1 MCTILYVNNTFNMVV
16 LENPSGIEG
25 PEIDPYKCCQLIS
38 DKGAKAIKWSESSLF
53 NKQCWNKGD
62 LRVENESRQS
72 SQKLT
77 QNGSYLN
84 VKCKL

>member
-1 MCTILYVNNTFNMVV
+1 MEKNGEYK
-16 LENPSGIEG
+16 
-25 PEIDPYKCCQLIS
+25 IDPHKYNQLIFN
-38 DKGAKAIKWSESSLF
+38 KEAKAIKWSESSLF